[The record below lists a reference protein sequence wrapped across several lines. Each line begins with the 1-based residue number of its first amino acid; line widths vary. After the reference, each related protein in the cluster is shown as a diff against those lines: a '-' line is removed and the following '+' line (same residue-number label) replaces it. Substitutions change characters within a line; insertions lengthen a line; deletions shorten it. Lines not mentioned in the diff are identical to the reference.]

1 MSTPN
6 PLLPQ
11 GVLPEK
17 GKSHVRLAV
26 FTILAI
32 HVVLLSGLL
41 ILGCKKTEEPPPD
54 LTSNTNMF
62 PPLPPPE
69 AFIPTPTSPP
79 LPLTTQETA
88 LTPPTDTQT
97 VVVPPAVTPWTPP
110 PPIVEPPPAA
120 GAEHVVVKGDSFYTL
135 GRKYGVT
142 MRAIAEANPGVNSSR
157 LKIGQKLRIPAP
169 SRAPSGTAN
178 ADSVTS
184 DGMKIYTVKSGDN
197 LTKIARTHGV
207 TLKALR
213 SVNNLRMDALKVG
226 QKLKI
231 PTKNGTPEP
240 PPAVPPEAPSPEPGA
255 PAAGFPTLPES
266 GNP

>member
-79 LPLTTQETA
+79 LPLTTQETV

-97 VVVPPAVTPWTPP
+97 VVVPPAVTPWSP

-120 GAEHVVVKGDSFYTL
+120 GAEHIVVKGDSFYTL

-169 SRAPSGTAN
+169 SRAPAGTAN
-178 ADSVTS
+178 AGSVTS

-197 LTKIARTHGV
+197 LTKIARAHGV

-240 PPAVPPEAPSPEPGA
+240 LPSVPPEAPSPEPGA
-255 PAAGFPTLPES
+255 PAPGFPTLPES